1 MVKGIG
7 IYIEGGA
14 PGKEATSRFREGFRS
29 FFAELIDEA
38 RDKKLKWKIIP
49 SGSRSEAY
57 KDFVKALEDH
67 TDWFNVLLVDSE
79 GPILYPFDPKN
90 HLKRQDGW
98 DLSMCDDKHCHLMTQ
113 MMEAWFIADRKAL
126 ARFYG
131 SGFNENALPNN
142 PDVERVPKS
151 DVERA
156 LANATRNVP
165 KRGAKGPYRKGSH
178 APKLLKEIDSVK
190 VRNAASFCQR
200 LFTTILREI
209 NESA

>member
-1 MVKGIG
+1 MVRGIR
-7 IYIEGGA
+7 IYVEGGA
-14 PGKEATSRFREGFRS
+14 PGKEARSKFREGFNS
-29 FFAELIDEA
+29 FFAELTHEA
-38 RDKKLKWKIIP
+38 RANQLKWRIIP

-79 GPILYPFDPKN
+79 GPVSSSLSAKQFLSQQPN
-90 HLKRQDGW
+90 W
-98 DLSMCDDKHCHLMTQ
+98 DLSMCRDDHCHLMVQ
-113 MMEAWFIADRKAL
+113 MMEAWFIADRDAL

-131 SGFNENALPNN
+131 REFNANAIPNN
-142 PDVERVPKS
+142 PDVERLPKS
-151 DVERA
+151 DVENA

-178 APKLLKEIDSVK
+178 APKLLKEIDSIK
-190 VRNAASFCQR
+190 VRNAASFCER